1 MLPFGAGIWGLNPEL
16 SAGPLV
22 IDRADLVLLEPGRDY
37 WVTNS
42 GARLVLPE
50 WSDRVITVRNK
61 TTAAIVVTSRSRP
74 FDFGGQDAQ
83 LAAGATGQFLASD
96 DRWLTTGAEVNRI
109 SLVEYARTL
118 AATSLT
124 TLPILSNGSTGV
136 TSSVLSAEVTVLS
149 GNQTISSNTNWGSAT
164 ADDRYTIVRVEGNLT
179 INAGVTVTAAARKLG
194 LVLYVTGSLTINGT
208 LTMTAR
214 GANHSS
220 SGSNIAATDILAI
233 ATASTA
239 AGRVIPAIGSS
250 DRTKT
255 FTSANAAGNTGN
267 AGSNGGAGS
276 GGTGGGF
283 DGVSTGRGGT
293 CFGGGPGGGAVYASV
308 DGSLNSTAVAN
319 GGAGGPGSK
328 SDGQSHGGGAGN
340 PGGLQDRGLG
350 GSTVNGQSGT
360 GGVLIVYAAGG
371 VTIASGAVVSA
382 NGVQAHTATATRG
395 GGGSGGGIVRVFG
408 PTVTNSGTVQAIGGV
423 GGPSDAGLAGGA
435 GGAGSTL
442 VEVA

>member
-1 MLPFGAGIWGLNPEL
+1 MLPFGVPWGVNPDR
-16 SAGPLV
+16 SAASVV
-22 IDRADLVLLEPGRDY
+22 IDRPDLVPLEPGRDY
-37 WVTNS
+37 WVTNAS
-42 GARLVLPE
+42 AQLVLPD
-50 WSDRVITVRNK
+50 WADRPITIRNK
-61 TTAAIVVTSRSRP
+61 TGAAMVVTSRSRP
-74 FDFGGQDAQ
+74 FDFGGTSGRLVAN
-83 LAAGATGQFLASD
+83 GMGQVISTRD
-96 DRWLTTGAEVNRI
+96 SWLTTGLEVNRI

-124 TLPILSNGSTGV
+124 TLPILSNGSTGL

-194 LVLYVTGSLTINGT
+194 LVLYVTGTLTINGT

-214 GANHSS
+214 GANHGS
-220 SGSNIAATDILAI
+220 SGSNISATDILAI
-233 ATASTA
+233 ATASTV

-250 DRTKT
+250 DQSKT
-255 FTSANAAGNTGN
+255 FASTNSAGSTGN
-267 AGSNGGAGS
+267 AGSNGGAGG

-283 DGVSTGRGGT
+283 DGSSTGRGGT
-293 CFGGGPGGGAVYASV
+293 CFGGGPGGGAVYASA
-308 DGSLNSTAVAN
+308 DGSINSTATAN
-319 GGAGGPGSK
+319 GGQGGAGSNIG
-328 SDGQSHGGGAGN
+328 GQSHGGGAGN

-350 GSTVNGQSGT
+350 GSTVNGQAGT
-360 GGVLIVYAAGG
+360 GGVLLVYAAGG

-408 PTVTNSGTVQAIGGV
+408 PTVTNNGTVQAIGGA
-423 GGPSDAGLAGGA
+423 GGPSNSSAAGAA